1 MLVAFVA
8 TVVISVADDVV
19 GDAVAIVTQE
29 LTRGTRR
36 RRSIYT
42 KIKAIIM
49 PLGQKPVAAC

>member
-29 LTRGTRR
+29 FTSGARR

-49 PLGQKPVAAC
+49 PLGQKLVAAC

>member
-1 MLVAFVA
+1 MFVAFVA

-19 GDAVAIVTQE
+19 GDAVAIVAQE
-29 LTRGTRR
+29 LASGARR

-49 PLGQKPVAAC
+49 PLGQKLVAAC